1 MNLRKFKGNL
11 TRKVKSFSKKT
22 NVFFTNV
29 TKNDQ
34 KTNVLQNNDKC
45 RLKTNVIQ
53 LSEEK
58 PEVRVLTAHGAEE
71 LSRINSSPGS

>member
-1 MNLRKFKGNL
+1 MNLKKFDQKGNL
-11 TRKVKSFSKKT
+11 TRKVQRFSKKT

-58 PEVRVLTAHGAEE
+58 PEVRVLNCSWGRRVE
-71 LSRINSSPGS
+71 SN